1 MDLGESLMR
10 TGGFDEA
17 AAAFE
22 AVTARIPNL
31 MDAQLLLEIAYA
43 KANRFSEAI
52 KQSEYVLK
60 ILPEHFGSYMI
71 LGRAL
76 AMSGDLQ
83 GAIPKLQKAATLR
96 PDSPEPHIALADVYD
111 GLGQEPDAAM
121 ERENAVR
128 LGGIPVDP
136 SVPPAYRPPGS
147 PQQQ

>member
-1 MDLGESLMR
+1 
-10 TGGFDEA
+10 
-17 AAAFE
+17 
-22 AVTARIPNL
+22 
-31 MDAQLLLEIAYA
+31 
-43 KANRFSEAI
+43 
-52 KQSEYVLK
+52 
-60 ILPEHFGSYMI
+60 
-71 LGRAL
+71 
-76 AMSGDLQ
+76 MSGDLQ